1 MATSKTDTETTT
13 EETTSDSPP
22 KRQKYGGR
30 KKGSLNRQTA
40 KKQSLVAHANLEA
53 MRKKLA
59 MELMREGRM
68 MLQESVDAIREQ
80 VMDPLVALSQLA
92 QTTMNDKIRLDAL
105 KEMLPYVYPKID
117 SNKNINISGTIN
129 YDDIRQ
135 KLGQVLLGD
144 VVENEVKEV
153 TDSDE

>member
-1 MATSKTDTETTT
+1 MATDTEDKTKPTTGT
-13 EETTSDSPP
+13 GSRP
-22 KRQKYGGR
+22 KGLPKTGGR
-30 KKGSLNRQTA
+30 KKGSMNRQTA
-40 KKQSLVAHANLEA
+40 KKKSLVAHANLEA

-59 MELMREGRM
+59 MELMREGM
-68 MLQESVDAIREQ
+68 TMLQQSIDDIRDQ

-144 VVENEVKEV
+144 VVDAEVKEV
-153 TDSDE
+153 AKDDE